1 MKTIIL
7 SIIAILLMV
16 LSSCNYRSKNVPCQ
30 IIVYDEATFTKAYLI
45 NYNGKDSIETT
56 CGALSFNVTEKY
68 YTTRISIM

>member
-56 CGALSFNVTEKY
+56 CGALSFNVTENIIQPEY
-68 YTTRISIM
+68 Q